1 MSDSIGSYLEQYTF
15 DYLMDMALSNVDES
29 FDKRQGSII
38 YDALSPCCSVLAE
51 AFLQLRL
58 IYEDTFIG
66 TATGEMLDKNSE
78 DIGMKRNPATYAKK
92 RIDVA
97 DSEGTALSIPM
108 GSRFSTISNDEPII
122 YSVESV
128 YTDTSGNTVAGA
140 YIAVCEELGTI
151 GNGYTGELL
160 VVSNIDVGTATMSTL
175 ITPAQDEESD
185 DVFRARCI
193 ARLNTKGFGGNVAQ
207 YNEILLDIDGV
218 GECQVYPVW
227 NGGGSVKVSIVDPTY
242 MPVSNEFLTTVKNL
256 LDPTAYEGYGMG
268 EVPIGHTVTVTTP
281 SKVTLNISASLTL
294 EGGYTISSISEAVKA
309 EIEKYLYSLR
319 AKWGQE
325 NPYNEYSVT
334 VYVSRIVYAILNVA
348 GVVSVDDV
356 KINNSSEDVT
366 LIENKTTQQIP
377 VMGEVTLSAT

>member
-1 MSDSIGSYLEQYTF
+1 MSDSIGNYLEQYTF

-66 TATGEMLDKNSE
+66 TATGEMLDKNAQ

-128 YTDTSGNTVAGA
+128 YTDTSGSTVAGA

-242 MPVSNEFLTTVKNL
+242 MPVSNEFLTAVKNL
-256 LDPTAYEGYGMG
+256 LDPTEYEGYGMG
-268 EVPIGHTVTVTTP
+268 KVPIGHTVTVTTP

-294 EGGYTISSISEAVKA
+294 EGGYTISSMSESVKA
-309 EIEKYLYSLR
+309 EIEKYIYSLR
-319 AKWGQE
+319 TKWGQE

>member
-1 MSDSIGSYLEQYTF
+1 MSDSIGNYLEQYTF

-66 TATGEMLDKNSE
+66 TATGEMLDKNAQ

-128 YTDTSGNTVAGA
+128 YTDTSGSTVAGA

-185 DVFRARCI
+185 DVFRSRCI

-268 EVPIGHTVTVTTP
+268 EVPIGHIVTVTTP

-319 AKWGQE
+319 TKWGQE

-334 VYVSRIVYAILNVA
+334 VYVSRIVYSILNVA
-348 GVVSVDDV
+348 GVISVDDV

-366 LIENKTTQQIP
+366 LTENKTTQQIP